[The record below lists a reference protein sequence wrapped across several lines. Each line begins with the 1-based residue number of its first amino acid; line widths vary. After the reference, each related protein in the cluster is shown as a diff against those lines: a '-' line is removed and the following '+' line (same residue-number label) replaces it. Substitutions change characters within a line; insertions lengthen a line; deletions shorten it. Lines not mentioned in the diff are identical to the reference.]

1 MNRERVIAILLLG
14 LVLPAV
20 ALFGQVGTATINGT
34 VSDSSG
40 AMVARANVTAVNEAT
55 GITYKQTTTEA
66 GVYAFASLPVGL
78 YTITV
83 DMQGFKTSRKTGN
96 RLVVDTPLTV
106 DMTLELGALSEVI
119 SVESRSEQLQTSN
132 ATIGNVVEQKA
143 VVELP
148 LNGRNP
154 LNLIILEPGV
164 VQRSNAAAGSGI
176 HVNGSRDRSFNVTID
191 GIEANESTV
200 PAPLKNL
207 YRLNPDNVQ
216 EYKVTTNNASAEEG
230 RNSGAS
236 ISVATR
242 TGTNALHG
250 ALFEFLR
257 NERLN
262 SNEFFANA
270 MGVEK
275 PPIKLN
281 QYGFEVGG
289 PIKKNQTFFFVN
301 WSGQKINYAQPI
313 DQAFGNVPQVY
324 TPTALA
330 GIYRYFVA
338 DPKNPFILNGQ
349 RITRNS
355 PVLVDPATG
364 ALAPGVRNCT
374 GAGDTNCVAS
384 YNMFANDPR
393 RIGADPVMGKIY
405 AKYPLPNTYTT
416 GDGLN
421 VGGYFW
427 NTPVQV
433 RGPSY
438 MARVDHTFNSNNTIF
453 VRYLQGA
460 GDTLGGDPNNSR
472 PQVFPGWPPEGE
484 VFRHT
489 RNGAISYRRVISPRV
504 VNELT
509 AGVSRF
515 IYLFTQGEANPDW
528 PNIPPFTFNNVSK
541 PFLNRP
547 RTFRAV
553 TTY

>member
-1 MNRERVIAILLLG
+1 MKRGTVAAILLLG
-14 LVLPAV
+14 LVFCAAAVPA
-20 ALFGQVGTATINGT
+20 QVGTSTISGT
-34 VSDSSG
+34 VRDSSG
-40 AMVARANVTAVNEAT
+40 AVVAGANVTALNDAT

-66 GVYAFASLPVGL
+66 GVYAFPSLPVGL
-78 YTITV
+78 YTVTV
-83 DMQGFKTSRKTGN
+83 DTQGFKTSRKTGN
-96 RLVVDTPLTV
+96 RLEVDTPLTV
-106 DMTLELGALSEVI
+106 DIALELGALSEMI
-119 SVESRSEQLQTSN
+119 SVESRAERLQTSN
-132 ATIGNVVEQKA
+132 ATIGDVVEQKA
-143 VVELP
+143 VVDLP

-216 EYKVTTNNASAEEG
+216 EYKITTNNATAEEG

-257 NERLN
+257 NEKLN

-270 MGVEK
+270 MGVQK

-289 PIKKNQTFFFVN
+289 PVKKNKTFFFLN

-313 DQAFGNVPQVY
+313 DQAFGSVPLVY
-324 TPTALA
+324 TQTALS
-330 GIYRYFVA
+330 GVYRYFVA
-338 DPKNPFILNGQ
+338 DPNTPFILNGQ
-349 RITRNS
+349 RITKNS
-355 PVLVDPATG
+355 PVLVDPVTG
-364 ALAPGVRNCT
+364 ALAAGVRNCT
-374 GAGDTNCVAS
+374 RAGDTNCVAS
-384 YNMFANDPR
+384 YNMFASDPR
-393 RIGADPVMGKIY
+393 RIGADPVMGRIF
-405 AKYPLPNTYTT
+405 AKYPLPNTYTY

-421 VGGYFW
+421 TGGYAW

-438 MARVDHTFNSNNTIF
+438 MARIDHTFNSNNTIF

-460 GDTLGGDPNNSR
+460 QDTLGGDPNNSR
-472 PQVFPGWPPEGE
+472 PVVFPG
-484 VFRHT
+484 R
-489 RNGAISYRRVISPRV
+489 
-504 VNELT
+504 
-509 AGVSRF
+509 
-515 IYLFTQGEANPDW
+515 
-528 PNIPPFTFNNVSK
+528 
-541 PFLNRP
+541 
-547 RTFRAV
+547 
-553 TTY
+553 